1 VWIPH
6 QAANAVIAELLE
18 KERKVPV
25 KLGRLGGLAG
35 TVIGPLTAIPH
46 RVVLRPAEPGKIR
59 FLVEVEILEGNETL
73 AIVEMETDVQP
84 QLSRRVDGMHLSFG
98 ISAQD
103 LSKVRPRLGAS
114 ARAHLAGL
122 LVERLSVAR
131 KVPESLVERAV
142 AGAAEWL
149 GKSTFPLLRDTL
161 LKRLGEIS
169 LIDVRLPDLPVRRVD
184 LESVREPDAI
194 ALAITTRLPVR
205 RGVPASPIYTPN
217 ADVTV
222 RMSGSAVVE
231 AANWAIAR
239 GHLPRDYER
248 NLKPRDGG
256 KYRPILDWRHEDS
269 TRPLAVHVFQQRG
282 GCTHIRIG
290 ARPGLALDGDELV
303 ASIHDRK
310 IELVQGT
317 RTLRLGAWLKSLVS
331 RSVDQ
336 SRRAAAHTEVTVGGE
351 KLQLRLTEVGI
362 DSDQL
367 QFSFRVGIVQRR

>member
-1 VWIPH
+1 MWIPH